1 MLVLSR
7 KSGQQI
13 KLGDGISVTVLRV
26 QGDNV
31 RLGIQAPSDM
41 LVLREELSIA
51 PTTGIASEDALSSKC
66 A

>member
-26 QGDNV
+26 HGDNV
-31 RLGIQAPSDM
+31 RLGIQAPRDM

-51 PTTGIASEDALSSKC
+51 TTAAMLGEETLSSEC

>member
-26 QGDNV
+26 HGDNV
-31 RLGIQAPSDM
+31 RLGIQAPRDM

-51 PTTGIASEDALSSKC
+51 TTAAMLGEETLSGEC